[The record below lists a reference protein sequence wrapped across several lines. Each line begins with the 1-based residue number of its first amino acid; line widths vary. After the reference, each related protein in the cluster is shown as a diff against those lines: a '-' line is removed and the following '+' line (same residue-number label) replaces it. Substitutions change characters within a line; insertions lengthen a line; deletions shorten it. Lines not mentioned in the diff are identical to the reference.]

1 MTNQNIGE
9 SSEGWSVVVL
19 GIRFVEGTVSNAL
32 ISATSITLYFIFF
45 YWIFRL
51 LRLRWGQPKSLCITL
66 LLLHIIPAIIL
77 LAAKFAFRQ

>member
-1 MTNQNIGE
+1 MVDHNLGE
-9 SSEGWSVVVL
+9 SSEGWSIVVL

-32 ISATSITLYFIFF
+32 ISALSITLYFIFF

-51 LRLRWGQPKSLCITL
+51 LRLRWGPPKSLFITL

-77 LAAKFAFRQ
+77 WTTKYALQQ